1 MSRRRRWIRTRGLA
15 ALLVGATPCVAT
27 AADGAAAAGPEVRLA
42 PAPRVLGLD
51 DALRLALEH
60 QPDLAAARA
69 QTEAASARVDQ
80 ARAGLLPQLGAS
92 AGYERTTANY
102 TSRPGSLPRTS
113 TTGRSTKPTFDTF
126 DYWSADVTASQLI
139 YDFGQTTGRRDAAR
153 AGFEAQEQS
162 ELATTRDVT
171 LGVRSAYFSAR
182 AAKDLVQVARETL
195 ANQQAHLE
203 QITAFVEVG
212 TRPEIDAV
220 QARTDR
226 ANARVALI
234 KAENDY
240 ATAKAQLDNAVGVAP
255 ETGYEV
261 ADDDMPPIAGEDGE
275 PGVLVAEALAA
286 RPDVAAAE
294 GQVKVQELSL
304 GAVKGG
310 YGPSLA
316 ASTTFSD
323 AGTEIDDTSWN
334 WNAGLAISWPFFE
347 GGRTRGEVREASA
360 NVASANAAAENVRQ
374 QVRLEVEQARLA
386 VRDAVSAIDAAAEVV
401 VNAREQLRLAEGRYE
416 TGVGNVIELGDAQVA
431 LTSAR
436 AQEVQSRY
444 RLATARAQLLNALGR
459 P

>member
-1 MSRRRRWIRTRGLA
+1 MNTRRTWSAWVVAAGLLVASAGPRVALAEEPVALA
-15 ALLVGATPCVAT
+15 AAPKVLHLDEA
-27 AADGAAAAGPEVRLA
+27 LA
-42 PAPRVLGLD
+42 
-51 DALRLALEH
+51 LALEH
-60 QPDLAAARA
+60 QPNLASARA
-69 QTEAASARVDQ
+69 ATEAASARVDQ
-80 ARAGLLPQLGAS
+80 AGSGLLPQLGAS
-92 AGYERTTANY
+92 LGYERTTANY
-102 TSRPGSLPRTS
+102 TSRPGSLPRT
-113 TTGRSTKPTFDTF
+113 TTTSGRSLNPTFDTF
-126 DYWSADVTASQLI
+126 DYWSADVTASQLL
-139 YDFGQTTGRRDAAR
+139 YDFGQTSGRRDAAR
-153 AGFEAQEQS
+153 AGFEAEQQS

-171 LGVRSAYFSAR
+171 LGVRSAYFAAR
-182 AAKDLVQVARETL
+182 AAKDQVQVARETL

-203 QITAFVEVG
+203 QISAFVEVG

-226 ANARVALI
+226 ANARLALI
-234 KAENDY
+234 QAENDY
-240 ATAKAQLDNAVGVAP
+240 ATAKAQLDKAIGVAATAP
-255 ETGYEV
+255 YEI
-261 ADDDMPPIAGEDGE
+261 ADDDMPEVSGEDAE
-275 PGVLVAEALAA
+275 PAVLVSEALAA

-294 GQVKVQELSL
+294 SQVKAQELSRDAIK
-304 GAVKGG
+304 GA

-347 GGRTRGEVREASA
+347 GGRTRAEVREASA

-386 VRDAVSAIDAAAEVV
+386 VRDAASAIDAAAEVV

-416 TGVGNVIELGDAQVA
+416 TGVGNVIELGDAQIA
-431 LTSAR
+431 LTTAR
-436 AQEVQSRY
+436 SQEVQARY

>member
-1 MSRRRRWIRTRGLA
+1 M
-15 ALLVGATPCVAT
+15 
-27 AADGAAAAGPEVRLA
+27 
-42 PAPRVLGLD
+42 
-51 DALRLALEH
+51 
-60 QPDLAAARA
+60 
-69 QTEAASARVDQ
+69 
-80 ARAGLLPQLGAS
+80 PQLGGS

-102 TSRPGSLPRTS
+102 TSRPGSLPRTTT
-113 TTGRSTKPTFDTF
+113 TTGRSTNPTFDTF
-126 DYWSADVTASQLI
+126 DYWSFDVTASQLL

-153 AGFEAQEQS
+153 AGHEAQEAS
-162 ELATTRDVT
+162 EASTTRDVT
-171 LGVRSAYFSAR
+171 LGVRSAYFAAR

-212 TRPEIDAV
+212 TRPEIDVV

-234 KAENDY
+234 KAENEY
-240 ATAKAQLDNAVGVAP
+240 ATAKAQLDRAIGIIHTAP
-255 ETGYEV
+255 YEV
-261 ADDDMPPIAGEDGE
+261 ADDDMPPIAGEDGD
-275 PGVLVAEALAA
+275 PQVLVSDALAT

-294 GQVKVQELSL
+294 ASVKAQDLTL

-323 AGTEIDDTSWN
+323 AGTQIDDTSWN

-347 GGRTRGEVREASA
+347 GGRTRAEVREASA

-386 VRDAVSAIDAAAEVV
+386 VRDAASAIDAAVEVV

-416 TGVGNVIELGDAQVA
+416 TGVGNVIELGDAQIA

-436 AQEVQSRY
+436 SQEVQARF
-444 RLATARAQLLNALGR
+444 RLATARAQLQNALGR